1 MSGTGIFEGKT
12 EEQAREQ
19 ILSQVREYC
28 DEFHKKKT
36 YKEGDRISYAGRVYD
51 AEEMVKS
58 GQLAFE
64 FLADLRHRKENSF
77 RLATL

>member
-28 DEFHKKKT
+28 DEFHKKK
-36 YKEGDRISYAGRVYD
+36 RIRREIESLMQD
-51 AEEMVKS
+51 
-58 GQLAFE
+58 E
-64 FLADLRHRKENSF
+64 FMMQRKW
-77 RLATL
+77 